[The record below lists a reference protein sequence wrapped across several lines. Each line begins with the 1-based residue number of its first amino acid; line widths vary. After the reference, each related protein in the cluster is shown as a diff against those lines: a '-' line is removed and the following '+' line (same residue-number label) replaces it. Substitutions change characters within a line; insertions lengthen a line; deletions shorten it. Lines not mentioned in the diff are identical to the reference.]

1 MHIIAYLENWGAI
14 SIDRYRYISG
24 CSERRS
30 LLKKSAKNSWNHFSK
45 TSNLTR
51 WQEIWLQ
58 VRTFSTVIMYVYTQ
72 KIFHIT
78 CVVVVVFYNGFS
90 LGNYRSFSKSPLNI
104 WMITTLMR
112 IPFSQLYLK
121 LLKNFV
127 KSKFKMLHI
136 FSEIKIYPIRTPITS
151 LCSRSTISFVIRHFH
166 S

>member
-1 MHIIAYLENWGAI
+1 MLWTCAV
-14 SIDRYRYISG
+14 SCKRVQQ
-24 CSERRS
+24 
-30 LLKKSAKNSWNHFSK
+30 NSWNHFSK

-51 WQEIWLQ
+51 WQEIRYNTK
-58 VRTFSTVIMYVYTQ
+58 VRTFSTAFMYVYPIMYQ
-72 KIFHIT
+72 IT
-78 CVVVVVFYNGFS
+78 CVVVVFYNGFS
-90 LGNYRSFSKSPLNI
+90 LGNYGSFSKSPLNI

-151 LCSRSTISFVIRHFH
+151 LCSRSTISFVIRHLH

>member
-1 MHIIAYLENWGAI
+1 MHIIAYLENWGAK

-24 CSERRS
+24 CSEGAQS
-30 LLKKSAKNSWNHFSK
+30 LAKECKKI
-45 TSNLTR
+45 R
-51 WQEIWLQ
+51 EI
-58 VRTFSTVIMYVYTQ
+58 TFQKRAIWRDGKKYGYKWEPFQLLSCMYTQ

-151 LCSRSTISFVIRHFH
+151 LCSRSTIRFVIRHVH

>member
-1 MHIIAYLENWGAI
+1 MHIIAYLENWGAK

-24 CSERRS
+24 CSERAQS
-30 LLKKSAKNSWNHFSK
+30 LAKECKKFVK
-45 TSNLTR
+45 TLLR
-51 WQEIWLQ
+51 AIWRDGKKYGYKWEPFQLL
-58 VRTFSTVIMYVYTQ
+58 SCMYTQ

-90 LGNYRSFSKSPLNI
+90 LGNYGSFSKSPLNI

-127 KSKFKMLHI
+127 KSKFKMLHT
-136 FSEIKIYPIRTPITS
+136 Y
-151 LCSRSTISFVIRHFH
+151 L
-166 S
+166 